1 MCGFLVNISPNE
13 TNQEEFK
20 NLNNLLHSRGPDN
33 TSYHNEK
40 FENGITT
47 MFGFKRLAILDLND
61 TANQPMEDNLK
72 KFLIVFNG
80 EIYNFKEL
88 RAELEQTGSRFTTSH
103 SDTEVIL
110 EGYKKFG
117 KKNSAQA

>member
-1 MCGFLVNISPNE
+1 MCGFLVNISSNE

-47 MFGFKRLAILDLND
+47 TFGFKRLAILDLND

-88 RAELEQTGSRFTTSH
+88 RVLF
-103 SDTEVIL
+103 VIN
-110 EGYKKFG
+110 YKDLPLLTRK
-117 KKNSAQA
+117 